1 MFQKLELDSKI
12 WMTKPMIFKVGR
24 PPLHKHSDQLCLPD
38 SGWQSRS
45 ATKNRQKKWW
55 KKESFGQRNAS
66 RFKLILAKLLS
77 IIILQPILV
86 PLPVSPV
93 CGASWSKI
101 DDLCYKL
108 IAVTDTD
115 VTEVTQAANEVDYAN
130 AKVPQTTL
138 KTKIILKKMNNQRLP
153 ARVLLPMVSWPDQ
166 RRRRFSTSWMLSTR
180 DHLSTGS
187 AWMTG
192 GWICCHRKLQWKE
205 SSMIAWWHVVDV
217 IAVHILFS
225 CWPHSQ
231 SFSQHNGGNIHVL
244 WRNEF
249 HIDRGDDR
257 DVGRDVEHRLH
268 RLEGRAAQGR
278 CRQAGEAGL
287 RQGQETILAKLFMFW
302 YESPRLAIFRV
313 SIIYAMIR
321 TFTKLGLHLFGI
333 KSLNQT
339 WTPFVCW
346 EYKHSFSPD
355 FVFLQLMHI
364 NMHICLSQNR
374 LFRFGMPQNTTSAVF
389 LHCSKSRWTPPFF
402 LSIRW
407 KVLGLYEGIR
417 EAIAYSAAFF

>member
-187 AWMTG
+187 ASMTG

-225 CWPHSQ
+225 LWPHSQ
-231 SFSQHNGGNIHVL
+231 SFSQHNRGNIHVL
-244 WRNEF
+244 RRNQL
-249 HIDRGDDR
+249 HVDGGDDR
-257 DVGRDVEHRLH
+257 DVGRDVEHRVH
-268 RLEGRAAQGR
+268 RLEGRPAQGWR
-278 CRQAGEAGL
+278 CQAGEAGL
-287 RQGQETILAKLFMFW
+287 RQGLNLNRLAKYRNINFI
-302 YESPRLAIFRV
+302 PRRHKV
-313 SIIYAMIR
+313 
-321 TFTKLGLHLFGI
+321 
-333 KSLNQT
+333 
-339 WTPFVCW
+339 
-346 EYKHSFSPD
+346 
-355 FVFLQLMHI
+355 
-364 NMHICLSQNR
+364 
-374 LFRFGMPQNTTSAVF
+374 
-389 LHCSKSRWTPPFF
+389 KSRPIKALETFVLAGDHLRLRLCLGRRW
-402 LSIRW
+402 LLEHHACLRMSENSRIMQSIVRFR
-407 KVLGLYEGIR
+407 KIFQK
-417 EAIAYSAAFF
+417 AIS

>member
-1 MFQKLELDSKI
+1 MFQKLELVSKI

-138 KTKIILKKMNNQRLP
+138 KTKIIFKKMNNQRLP

-187 AWMTG
+187 ASMTG

-231 SFSQHNGGNIHVL
+231 SFSQHNRGNVHVL
-244 WRNEF
+244 RRNQF
-249 HIDRGDDR
+249 HVDGGDDR

-287 RQGQETILAKLFMFW
+287 CQGIVSSHPLNVH
-302 YESPRLAIFRV
+302 AI
-313 SIIYAMIR
+313 SI
-321 TFTKLGLHLFGI
+321 KGI
-333 KSLNQT
+333 CFFDAS
-339 WTPFVCW
+339 
-346 EYKHSFSPD
+346 
-355 FVFLQLMHI
+355 
-364 NMHICLSQNR
+364 
-374 LFRFGMPQNTTSAVF
+374 TS
-389 LHCSKSRWTPPFF
+389 S
-402 LSIRW
+402 
-407 KVLGLYEGIR
+407 
-417 EAIAYSAAFF
+417 